1 MPKKDVKVV
10 NKGGAGM
17 FFLLT
22 YFGALV
28 YFINKVDGFW
38 HIVFAFLQA
47 AVWPAVLVYRIFTVL
62 HV

>member
-10 NKGGAGM
+10 NKGGVGM

-28 YFINKVDGFW
+28 YFIDKADGFW
-38 HIVFAFLQA
+38 HIVFAFIQA
-47 AVWPAVLVYRIFTVL
+47 AVWPAIVLYKAMTLLNI
-62 HV
+62 